1 MRLYS
6 QTTGCCYL
14 PEIHKVIPEDA
25 KEISEE
31 RYQAVI
37 ANPQRGKARSHDAE
51 GLPILIDMADVVL
64 SSEELAARE
73 RAWRDAEVSGTEW
86 LVTRHRDELDMQL
99 ETTLIAERFAELLEY
114 RQALRDWP
122 QTSTFPDAS
131 HRPVAPA
138 WIAEQ
143 VM

>member
-51 GLPILIDMADVVL
+51 GLPILIDMADVVF
-64 SSEELAARE
+64 SPEELASRE
-73 RAWRDAEVSGTEW
+73 RAWRDAEVSDTEW
-86 LVTRHRDELDMQL
+86 LVARHRDELDMQL
-99 ETTLIAERFAELLEY
+99 ATTLSTDQFAQLLSY

-122 QTSTFPDAS
+122 QISVFPDVS
-131 HRPVAPA
+131 QRPVAPP

-143 VM
+143 TQ